1 MRKALS
7 LLGILNDSDLDWMV
21 AVGSRR
27 EVVAGEV
34 FIQEG
39 QPVDAVFIIVEGLL
53 AVRTARTGTRD
64 IALLRS
70 GEIVGEMS
78 FVDARPPSASVV
90 SLGPSLVLA
99 ILRATLEAKLRD
111 DVPFAARFYRSMAVF
126 LADRLRTTS
135 RGLGYGDKP
144 PEHAEVDDEEM
155 DPDTLDALA
164 LAGARFDWLLR
175 RVKSR

>member
-27 EVVAGEV
+27 DVAAGDV
-34 FIQEG
+34 FIHEG
-39 QPVDAVFIIVEGLL
+39 QPVDAVFIIVDGLL

-90 SLGPSLVLA
+90 SVGPSVVLA
-99 ILRATLEAKLRD
+99 IPRAMLEAKLRD
-111 DVPFAARFYRSMAVF
+111 DVTFAARFYRSMAVF
-126 LADRLRTTS
+126 LADRLRATS
-135 RGLGYGDKP
+135 RGLGYGNEP
-144 PEHAEVDDEEM
+144 PEETEGDDEM
-155 DPDTLDALA
+155 DPATLDALA
-164 LAGARFDWLLR
+164 LAGARFDWLQR